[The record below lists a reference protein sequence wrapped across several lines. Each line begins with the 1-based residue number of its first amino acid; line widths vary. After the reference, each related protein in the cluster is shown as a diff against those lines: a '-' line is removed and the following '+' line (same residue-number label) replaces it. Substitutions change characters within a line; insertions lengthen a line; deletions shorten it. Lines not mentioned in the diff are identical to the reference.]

1 MNTNIL
7 GQLNSLF
14 SYLDWV
20 YTYQHPMLYEVL
32 DNLFQLLNVLMVS
45 IALVYAARQ
54 YRLSQ
59 KEKLDRERPF
69 VYLDL
74 EFDSGL
80 CTLVIK
86 NTGGSPAKDIHI
98 NFTPEI
104 ILHNENI
111 NSLPVLN
118 GLPFLAPNKEIE
130 MFIGSMMGESNIN
143 KRYDVKLKYKD
154 MRDKKYNEA
163 QVVDPSKYLGISRI
177 NRKGLHEIA
186 KSIDDIAK
194 SNDKSQRHLETLTK
208 VFKNG
213 VNIRNQELKNYNL
226 KELLSLVKNTYEQ
239 SDKDRL
245 ELFPDFYDVQI
256 LLKLAKEKILSKN
269 KLTSK
274 DKKIIELI
282 DKIRTYPFYSG
293 YGDEYKNI
301 WVELIKEI

>member
-1 MNTNIL
+1 MNFNIFD
-7 GQLNSLF
+7 QLNSFLT
-14 SYLDWV
+14 YLDWL
-20 YTYQHPMLYEVL
+20 YIAQHPVLYEVL
-32 DNLFQLLNVLMVS
+32 DNLFQLLNVLLVS
-45 IALVYAARQ
+45 GALIYAARQ

-80 CTLVIK
+80 CTLIIK

-104 ILHNENI
+104 IIHKENI
-111 NSLPVLN
+111 NTLPVLN
-118 GLPFLAPNKEIE
+118 GLPFLAPNKEIK
-130 MFIGSMMGESNIN
+130 MFIGSMMGEGSIN

-154 MRDKKYNEA
+154 MQDKKYNEA
-163 QVVDPSKYLGISRI
+163 QVVDPSKYLGISKI
-177 NRKGLHEIA
+177 SRKGLHEIA
-186 KSIDDIAK
+186 KSIEDIAK
-194 SNDKSQRHLETLTK
+194 SHDKSQRHLETLTR

-213 VNIRNQELKNYNL
+213 INIRNQELQSYSS
-226 KELLSLVKNTYEQ
+226 KELLSLVKHTYEQ
-239 SDKDRL
+239 SDKDSL
-245 ELFPDFYDVQI
+245 ELFPDLYDMQI
-256 LLKLAKEKILSKN
+256 LLKLTKDKILSKT

-274 DKKIIELI
+274 DKKLI
-282 DKIRTYPFYSG
+282 GLMDKIRTHPFYSG